1 MSKKE
6 QVISLGNESSEG
18 FEKFTDG
25 SIYEGEFKNNKMHG
39 QGTYTFPDVK
49 KDVDELKPT
58 RRTPRGNFPSPVA
71 RLYEGEFKD
80 GNIHGKGTLTDSKG
94 NIYEG
99 EFKNNK
105 MQGPGTYTEYT
116 GCIYKGEFK
125 DTCFHGQGSFNSP
138 RRSYL
143 STPIGGYN
151 YEGEWKENKYHGQ
164 GTLTESDGN
173 IYEGEFKNGK
183 KNGQGTLTFPDGEKS
198 VGEFKDGKLW
208 NGKGT
213 EIVTFGGMEGT
224 DKYEGEFKNG
234 KRHVDHHNHYQD
246 LPLDML

>member
-1 MSKKE
+1 MKVNSKITKCK
-6 QVISLGNESSEG
+6 V
-18 FEKFTDG
+18 
-25 SIYEGEFKNNKMHG
+25 
-39 QGTYTFPDVK
+39 QG
-49 KDVDELKPT
+49 L
-58 RRTPRGNFPSPVA
+58 
-71 RLYEGEFKD
+71 
-80 GNIHGKGTLTDSKG
+80 TL
-94 NIYEG
+94 
-99 EFKNNK
+99 
-105 MQGPGTYTEYT
+105 EYT

-173 IYEGEFKNGK
+173 IYEGDFKNGK

-213 EIVTFGGMEGT
+213 QIITFGGMEGT

-234 KRHVDHHNHYQD
+234 QWHGHGTHITYNGLKYEGEYKNG
-246 LPLDML
+246 MLNGQGKENIKGAIYEGEYKDGRWNGIGIYTFSNGKYEGEFEDGTYNGQGTFTESDGTKYVGEFNGGKKGIFEFTFINTPIRPS